1 MIYPIGVGMFM
12 LVFSVLV
19 AQKSFSGFIPYT
31 RAYNAVMNILSEN
44 DSFARLDYSDMLM
57 LVIFLL
63 ISFCLFKR
71 KGQF

>member
-19 AQKSFSGFIPYT
+19 AQKNFSDFFPYT
-31 RAYNAVMNILSEN
+31 GAYNAVMNILSEN
-44 DSFARLDYSDMLM
+44 DSLARLDYRNFLM